1 MLNPPSA
8 GQIKD
13 GGVMSKLSKFFTNL
27 FVNDIGMDLGT
38 SNTLVY
44 IKGKGI
50 VLQEPSVVA
59 IDLNTSKVIAVGV
72 EAKRMLGR
80 TPTSIVAQRPLK
92 NGVIADFDA
101 TEKMISRFIKKA
113 RTSFSFLR
121 PRIVIG
127 APSGITQ
134 VERRAVKEAAEGA
147 GAREV
152 HIIEEPKAAAIGC
165 DMQIAEPSGR
175 MIVDIGGGTTEM
187 AVISLGEMV
196 ISRSIRVGGDA
207 MDEAIEDFFKKKHNL
222 LIGEGTSEQTK
233 INIGSAFPL
242 EEELKMEVKG
252 RDQVSGLPKTIE
264 VSSQSIRQALS
275 LPVKQIID
283 TIKLCLEETP
293 AELSSDLVEN
303 GIVLAGG
310 GSLLKGLTNLIQQET
325 YLSVR
330 TAPDP
335 LVCVVLGAGKYLETL
350 EEIKRAQKEYA

>member
-1 MLNPPSA
+1 
-8 GQIKD
+8 
-13 GGVMSKLSKFFTNL
+13 MSKVTEFLRGL
-27 FVNDIGMDLGT
+27 FNNDIGMDLGT

-44 IKGKGI
+44 VKGRGI

-59 IDLNTSKVIAVGV
+59 IDTAHDRVIAVGV

-80 TPTSIVAQRPLK
+80 TPASIIALRPLK

-101 TEKMISRFIKKA
+101 TERMIARFIKKA
-113 RTSFSFLR
+113 QTNFSFLR
-121 PRIVIG
+121 PRVVIG
-127 APSGITQ
+127 VPSGITQ

-152 HIIEEPKAAAIGC
+152 HLIEEPKAAAIGS
-165 DMQIAEPSGR
+165 DMPIAEPSGR

-222 LIGEGTSEQTK
+222 LIGEGTAEQTK
-233 INIGSAFPL
+233 INVGSAFPL
-242 EEELKMEVKG
+242 EDELKMNVKG

-264 VSSQSIRQALS
+264 VSSQNIRQALS
-275 LPVKQIID
+275 VPVKRIVD
-283 TIKLCLEETP
+283 AIKATLEETP

-310 GSLLKGLTNLIQQET
+310 GSLLKGFENLIQQET
-325 YLSVR
+325 YLPVR
-330 TAPDP
+330 RAPDP
-335 LVCVVLGAGKYLETL
+335 LVCVALGAGKYLETL

>member
-1 MLNPPSA
+1 
-8 GQIKD
+8 
-13 GGVMSKLSKFFTNL
+13 MSLVSDFFTNL
-27 FVNDIGMDLGT
+27 FTNDIGMDLGT

-44 IKGKGI
+44 VRGKGI

-59 IDLNTSKVIAVGV
+59 IDKTTDRVLAVGV

-80 TPTSIVAQRPLK
+80 TPVNITAQRPLK

-101 TEKMISRFIKKA
+101 TEKMINHFVRKA

-127 APSGITQ
+127 VPSGITQ
-134 VERRAVKEAAEGA
+134 VEKRAVREAAEAA

-152 HIIEEPKAAAIGC
+152 FLIEEPMAAAIGS
-165 DMQIAEPSGR
+165 DMPVAEPSGR

-187 AVISLGEMV
+187 AVISLGGMV

-222 LIGEGTSEQTK
+222 LIGEGTAEGAK
-233 INIGSAFPL
+233 IAVGSAFPM
-242 EEELKMEVKG
+242 EEELKMNVRG

-275 LPVKQIID
+275 NPVKMIVD
-283 TIKLCLEETP
+283 SMKSLLEETP

-310 GSLLKGLTNLIQQET
+310 GSLLKGLPNLFQQET
-325 YLSVR
+325 YLPVR
-330 TAPDP
+330 LAPDP
-335 LVCVVLGAGKYLETL
+335 LVCVSLGAGKFLETL
-350 EEIKRAQKEYA
+350 EDIKKAQKEYE

>member
-1 MLNPPSA
+1 MTEFLR
-8 GQIKD
+8 G
-13 GGVMSKLSKFFTNL
+13 L
-27 FVNDIGMDLGT
+27 FNNDIGMDLGT

-44 IKGKGI
+44 VKGRGI

-59 IDLNTSKVIAVGV
+59 IDTAHDRVIAVGV

-80 TPTSIVAQRPLK
+80 TPASIIALRPLK

-101 TEKMISRFIKKA
+101 TERMIARFIKKA
-113 RTSFSFLR
+113 QTNFSFLR
-121 PRIVIG
+121 PRVVIG
-127 APSGITQ
+127 VPSGITQ

-152 HIIEEPKAAAIGC
+152 HLIEEPKAAAIGS
-165 DMQIAEPSGR
+165 DMPIAEPSGR

-222 LIGEGTSEQTK
+222 LIGEGTAEQTK
-233 INIGSAFPL
+233 INVGSAFPL
-242 EEELKMEVKG
+242 EDELKMNVKG

-264 VSSQSIRQALS
+264 VSSQNIRQALS
-275 LPVKQIID
+275 VPVKRIVD
-283 TIKLCLEETP
+283 AIKATLEETP

-310 GSLLKGLTNLIQQET
+310 GSLLKGFENLIQQET
-325 YLSVR
+325 YLPVR
-330 TAPDP
+330 RAPDP
-335 LVCVVLGAGKYLETL
+335 LVCVALGAGKYLETL

>member
-1 MLNPPSA
+1 MN
-8 GQIKD
+8 K
-13 GGVMSKLSKFFTNL
+13 VTEFLSGL
-27 FVNDIGMDLGT
+27 FNNDIGMDLGT

-44 IKGKGI
+44 VKGRGI

-59 IDLNTSKVIAVGV
+59 IDTARDRVIAVGV

-80 TPTSIVAQRPLK
+80 TPASIIALRPLK

-101 TEKMISRFIKKA
+101 TERMISRFIKKA
-113 RTSFSFLR
+113 QASFSFLR
-121 PRIVIG
+121 PRVVIG
-127 APSGITQ
+127 VPSGITQ

-152 HIIEEPKAAAIGC
+152 HLIEEPKAAAIGS
-165 DMQIAEPSGR
+165 DMAIAEPSGR

-222 LIGEGTSEQTK
+222 LIGEGTAEQAK
-233 INIGSAFPL
+233 INVGSAFPL
-242 EEELKMEVKG
+242 EDELKMNVKG

-264 VSSQSIRQALS
+264 VSSQNIRQALAA
-275 LPVKQIID
+275 PVKRIVEAMKA
-283 TIKLCLEETP
+283 TLEETP

-310 GSLLKGLTNLIQQET
+310 GSLLKGFENLIQQET
-325 YLSVR
+325 YLPVR
-330 TAPDP
+330 CAPDP
-335 LVCVVLGAGKYLETL
+335 LVCVALGAGKFLEML
-350 EEIKRAQKEYA
+350 EEIKRAQREYA

>member
-1 MLNPPSA
+1 
-8 GQIKD
+8 
-13 GGVMSKLSKFFTNL
+13 MSKVTEFLRGL
-27 FVNDIGMDLGT
+27 FHNDIGMDLGT

-44 IKGKGI
+44 VKGRGI

-59 IDLNTSKVIAVGV
+59 IDTVHDRVIAVGV

-80 TPTSIVAQRPLK
+80 TPASIIALRPLK

-101 TEKMISRFIKKA
+101 TERMIARFIKKA
-113 RTSFSFLR
+113 QTNFSFLR
-121 PRIVIG
+121 PRVVIG
-127 APSGITQ
+127 VPSGITQ

-152 HIIEEPKAAAIGC
+152 HLIEEPKAAAIGS
-165 DMQIAEPSGR
+165 DMPIAEPSGR

-222 LIGEGTSEQTK
+222 LIGEGTAEQTK
-233 INIGSAFPL
+233 INVGSAFPL
-242 EEELKMEVKG
+242 EDELKMNVKG

-264 VSSQSIRQALS
+264 VSSQNIRQALS
-275 LPVKQIID
+275 VPVKRIVD
-283 TIKLCLEETP
+283 AIKATLEETP

-310 GSLLKGLTNLIQQET
+310 GSLLKGFENLIQQET
-325 YLSVR
+325 YLPVR
-330 TAPDP
+330 RAPDP
-335 LVCVVLGAGKYLETL
+335 LVCVALGAGKYLETL

>member
-1 MLNPPSA
+1 
-8 GQIKD
+8 
-13 GGVMSKLSKFFTNL
+13 MSKVTEFLSGL
-27 FVNDIGMDLGT
+27 FNNDIGMDLGT

-44 IKGKGI
+44 VKGRGI

-59 IDLNTSKVIAVGV
+59 IDTAHDRVIAVGV

-80 TPTSIVAQRPLK
+80 TPASIIALRPLK

-101 TEKMISRFIKKA
+101 TERMIARFIKKA
-113 RTSFSFLR
+113 QTNFSFLR
-121 PRIVIG
+121 PRVVIG
-127 APSGITQ
+127 VPSGITQ

-152 HIIEEPKAAAIGC
+152 HLIEEPKAAAIGS
-165 DMQIAEPSGR
+165 DMPIAEPSGR

-222 LIGEGTSEQTK
+222 LIGEGTAEQTK
-233 INIGSAFPL
+233 INVGSAFPL
-242 EEELKMEVKG
+242 EDELKMNVKG

-264 VSSQSIRQALS
+264 VSSQNIRQALS
-275 LPVKQIID
+275 VPVKRIVD
-283 TIKLCLEETP
+283 AIKATLEETP

-310 GSLLKGLTNLIQQET
+310 GSLLKGFENLIQQET
-325 YLSVR
+325 YLPVR
-330 TAPDP
+330 RAPDP
-335 LVCVVLGAGKYLETL
+335 LVCVALGAGKYLETL